1 MTASQFRTLIRAW
14 EGLFVLR
21 LIAGWAQSFSVL
33 GATESIPAGALA
45 VAAVWVVL
53 LLVGLFGMY
62 RFWPLAR
69 HFFLGAYLF
78 AFLPW
83 PFVPP
88 PRVFPS
94 GWEVLFE
101 GLGTM
106 LAGLIYG
113 VAVLGPAKFLFE
125 RRRANR

>member
-1 MTASQFRTLIRAW
+1 MTASQFRTLLRAW
-14 EGLFVLR
+14 VWLVVLR
-21 LIAGWAQSFSVL
+21 LIAGWAQSISVL
-33 GATESIPAGALA
+33 GGTESMTAGALA
-45 VAAVWVVL
+45 AAAVWVVL
-53 LLVGLFGMY
+53 LLVGFVGMY
-62 RFWPLAR
+62 RFWQLAR

-83 PFVPP
+83 PFFPP

-113 VAVLGPAKFLFE
+113 VAVLGPAKSLFE